1 MSISEKGRGMIDT
14 DQIHVNPGIE
24 AEKNTNDPT
33 LRTSTD
39 QPADD
44 INERKH
50 LKSKGSIIQ
59 PVNVSQCLP
68 HGKSTEIE
76 KNRDAEAPESERA
89 RIERMGRERPAQ
101 FKSFAAELAFCYSV
115 IASQFMSV
123 SSVAAIPLRGSN
135 TNQEYFVSG
144 FNLLLP
150 TLIEDLSIPQAS
162 AIWPASAFALVS
174 AAFFLP
180 CGRLADMY
188 GGYPVYLFGLVWF
201 TVWSIIA
208 GFSQNNLMLD
218 FSRALQGLG
227 PAAFLPSGLMLIGS
241 AYRPGPRK
249 NLVFSVYGA
258 MAPLGF
264 FIGIFVAGATGSF
277 LPFGWYFW
285 IGAMLITTTVLAA
298 IFAIPNDMEE
308 RKAMGVQMDWLG
320 SISIVSGLVLVIFA
334 ITDASHAT
342 HGWKTPYVYV
352 TLVVGVLFLGIAF
365 YIEGWVA
372 TNPLLPFDLFEVP
385 RLPALFVAL
394 FFSYGVL
401 GIFLLYGTLYMQNIM
416 GGSPLQVA
424 AWYIPAGAGGCL
436 ISVFGGYIL
445 HLLPGT
451 VLMLL
456 GGGAWVGN
464 SLLFALAPEG
474 ANYWAFVFPAMIFA
488 TMGIDLVYNV
498 ANIFITTSLS
508 QSRQGL
514 AGALI
519 NSLLYLG
526 IASLLA
532 FADVIQ
538 TATANAG
545 LKRSYQSVFW
555 YQLACSVLALVIMIG
570 FVRIKKAESD
580 LTADERAALEDQNPR
595 PN

>member
-1 MSISEKGRGMIDT
+1 MSISEQGRRMTDT
-14 DQIHVNPGIE
+14 DDIHVNPDVE
-24 AEKNTNDPT
+24 VEKSTNGST
-33 LRTSTD
+33 VRTSTN

-50 LKSKGSIIQ
+50 INSELSNMEPAKAPRSL
-59 PVNVSQCLP
+59 SQD
-68 HGKSTEIE
+68 KSTDIVE
-76 KNRDAEAPESERA
+76 NGDAEDPESERA
-89 RIERMGRERPAQ
+89 RIERMGRERPPQ
-101 FKSFAAELAFCYSV
+101 FKSFIAELAFCYSV

-123 SSVAAIPLRGSN
+123 SFVAIAPLKA
-135 TNQEYFVSG
+135 TDMDQEYFVSG

-150 TLIEDLSIPQAS
+150 TLIKDLDIPQAS

-208 GFSQNNLMLD
+208 GFAQNNLMMD
-218 FSRALQGLG
+218 FCRALQGLG

-249 NLVFSVYGA
+249 NLVFSIYGA

-264 FIGIFVAGATGSF
+264 FIGIFIAGATGSF
-277 LPFGWYFW
+277 LQFGWYFW

-298 IFAIPNDMEE
+298 IFAIPNDIEE

-334 ITDASHAT
+334 ITDASHAPD
-342 HGWKTPYVYV
+342 GWRTPYVYV
-352 TLVVGVLFLGIAF
+352 TLVVGAFFLGIAF
-365 YIEGWVA
+365 YVEGWVA

-385 RLPALFVAL
+385 HLPALFVAL

-436 ISVFGGYIL
+436 ISVFGGYVL

-456 GGGAWVGN
+456 GSGAWVGN

-474 ANYWAFVFPAMIFA
+474 ANYWAYVFPAMIFA

-498 ANIFITTSLS
+498 ANIFITTSLP

-526 IASLLA
+526 IAALLA

-538 TATANAG
+538 TATVNAG

-570 FVRIKKAESD
+570 FVRIRKAESD
-580 LTADERAALEDQNPR
+580 LTADERAALEAQNPGSG
-595 PN
+595 

>member
-1 MSISEKGRGMIDT
+1 MSISEQGRGITET
-14 DQIHVNPGIE
+14 DQIHLNPGIE
-24 AEKNTNDPT
+24 VEKNTNEST

-39 QPADD
+39 QLADD
-44 INERKH
+44 VDDRKH
-50 LKSKGSIIQ
+50 IKSEESNIQ
-59 PVNVSQCLP
+59 PAKAPQCLP
-68 HGKSTEIE
+68 QGQSAEVVA
-76 KNRDAEAPESERA
+76 NGDAEAPESELA
-89 RIERMGRERPAQ
+89 HIERMGRQRPSQ
-101 FKSFAAELAFCYSV
+101 FKSFVAELAFCYSV
-115 IASQFMSV
+115 IASQFMAV
-123 SSVAAIPLRGSN
+123 RSVATTLLKG
-135 TNQEYFVSG
+135 TNMHQEYFVSG
-144 FNLLLP
+144 FNILLP
-150 TLIEDLSIPQAS
+150 TLIKDLSIPPAS

-208 GFSQNNLMLD
+208 GFAQNSLMLD

-249 NLVFSVYGA
+249 NLVFSIYGA

-277 LPFGWYFW
+277 LQFGWYFW

-334 ITDASHAT
+334 ITDASHAPD
-342 HGWKTPYVYV
+342 GWKTPYVYV
-352 TLVVGVLFLGIAF
+352 TLVVGALLLGIAF
-365 YIEGWVA
+365 YVEGWVA

-385 RLPALFVAL
+385 HLPALFVAL

-424 AWYIPAGAGGCL
+424 AWYVPAGAGGCL

-445 HLLPGT
+445 HILPGT

-488 TMGIDLVYNV
+488 TMGIDLVFNV

-508 QSRQGL
+508 KSRQGL
-514 AGALI
+514 AGALS

-555 YQLACSVLALVIMIG
+555 YQFACSALALVIMIG
-570 FVRIKKAESD
+570 FVRIRKAESD
-580 LTADERAALEDQNPR
+580 LTADERAALEDQNPQSK
-595 PN
+595 